1 MKSET
6 APISD
11 AEGSFFA
18 FDTTLVLF
26 FLAVDL
32 GRSVFSP
39 DLGSML
45 TAGTL
50 LTVAAAPDLMWE
62 KDLRGFWG
70 WFGARMLIA
79 GFGLLAGVLLG
90 GAIGTLLPESVRFV
104 PITLLILAA
113 FLSFSLQFYAIL
125 RVRLAR

>member
-1 MKSET
+1 
-6 APISD
+6 
-11 AEGSFFA
+11 
-18 FDTTLVLF
+18 
-26 FLAVDL
+26 
-32 GRSVFSP
+32 
-39 DLGSML
+39 
-45 TAGTL
+45 
-50 LTVAAAPDLMWE
+50 
-62 KDLRGFWG
+62 
-70 WFGARMLIA
+70 MLIA